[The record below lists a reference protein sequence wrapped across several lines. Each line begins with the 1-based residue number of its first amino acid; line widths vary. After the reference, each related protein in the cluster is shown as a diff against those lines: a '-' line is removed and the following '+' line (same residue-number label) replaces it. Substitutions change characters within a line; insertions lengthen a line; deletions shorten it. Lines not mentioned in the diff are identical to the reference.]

1 MHRIVHA
8 LLFAFVVV
16 SPLAAGTGLA
26 QDRSA
31 DATAVRAVV
40 ARYVEARE
48 RRDATALAALFTDD
62 ADQLVSTGEWRRGR
76 EAVVAGG
83 LASSARSGGVRTIEI
98 ETVHFVAADVAVALR
113 DCRRACPCG
122 HCRPGS
128 CRDRRV
134 SRATS
139 HVDHVRDGE
148 TGRRLAHQRNPQH
161 APDGVIKE
169 ARAWPHV
176 PLSS

>member
-98 ETVHFVAADVAVALR
+98 ETVHFVAADVAVADGR
-113 DCRRACPCG
+113 YEIAAAPAPAATAAPGAAATGASAGPRRMWTTFVMVKQAG
-122 HCRPGS
+122 AWRISAIRNMRP
-128 CRDRRV
+128 
-134 SRATS
+134 T
-139 HVDHVRDGE
+139 E
-148 TGRRLAHQRNPQH
+148 
-161 APDGVIKE
+161 
-169 ARAWPHV
+169 
-176 PLSS
+176 